1 MNKWKIAFFLLLVVI
16 IGSISAF
23 IYWITAPADYV
34 EEPVESEAFT
44 SGHVLTVNATKEDF
58 EGIANSF
65 IQKAMD
71 GKPLPLQL
79 EVDDQ
84 IVLTSELTIFS
95 LTLPV
100 KMNFDP
106 YVEENGNIRLEQS
119 SVEVGEL
126 QIPPETVLKLLRDSI
141 DLPPWMIVKPQD
153 EEVLLQLTSIPIASG
168 VNVRAKELDLEVD
181 KIILEIVVPTK

>member
-168 VNVRAKELDLEVD
+168 VNVRAKELDSEVD

>member
-168 VNVRAKELDLEVD
+168 VNVRAKELDLKVD